1 MLFKNVIRDFSKRV
15 IQVGLLAVIVML
27 SSFIYVVMTY
37 SVSAMKAP
45 TEQYFE
51 DYYQEDF
58 NVVINN
64 QVFGNDLS
72 VISPENLDDVNT
84 LSDLYHLDSNEFLG
98 VIDNRINRF
107 ETTYDSVEIEARLQK
122 DIILDFGD
130 IQHTFRFLKDAENIN
145 LSYISEG
152 RKPVSFNEI
161 ALTKFYAEAH
171 DISIGDTIRLQD
183 KDYVVT
189 GFVFF
194 PDYSLILF
202 GNEFIINNKTRTL
215 ALLSDEGFNQLDAKL
230 EVVFA
235 GLFTEDVNKAQ
246 YIRDINLD
254 YVLSVNLTENTMRSG
269 AIYEE
274 LAGGE
279 AMGILIALIIAVMA
293 VFVVALMISR
303 ILNDHKGAIGILKA
317 LGYKNYEVTL
327 PYLLFILLLALP
339 GLLLGYYF
347 GYLLAEPLKNIYVG
361 IYILPDAP
369 VTQDINVFII
379 SIILPMIILLGLG
392 YLVVSR
398 LLQKPPVDLMN
409 PKLVKNKP
417 STFKIEIPF
426 IKKTKLL
433 TRLKH
438 AYIVRNLVRFSLF
451 LVGVFT
457 SVFLILMALSMV
469 NIFDKAINLHYNQ
482 IDTNYIGYCDP
493 YSGCGE
499 ESVSHDLVIELPNV
513 MIDDKNAL
521 VVGLDADNLYYPLFE
536 DGDNITDRLDEEGII
551 ITKGMSLTT
560 GLKAGDQVTMS
571 YGSYELDVE
580 ILAIQDEYGTDKVY
594 LNREALS
601 LFLTGGLRTDYY
613 NAVYS
618 ESELSGDYQYVLNID
633 DLIEQSKDMS
643 NLGNV
648 MSYVLIVSSVFIGVI
663 VMMLISSLSLEAY
676 FYDISLF
683 KVIGYTD
690 KEIQTVF
697 INSYRLYT
705 ALVFFI
711 TIPVTLVSFYLITW
725 YLSSQFGMVFP
736 MSLGLMDYLIGLVL
750 TMSIFYI
757 SVPIAKHKLN
767 KHSLQQAL
775 MIYEV

>member
-1 MLFKNVIRDFSKRV
+1 MLFKNVIRDFRKRI
-15 IQVGLLAVIVML
+15 IQVILLAVIVIL

-45 TEQYFE
+45 TEKYFE
-51 DYYQEDF
+51 DYHQEDF
-58 NVVINN
+58 NVSINN
-64 QVFGNDLS
+64 QVLENEFDL
-72 VISPENLDDVNT
+72 ILPENHDDVFT
-84 LSDLYHLDSNEFLG
+84 LSDLYHLDYNEFSA
-98 VIDNRINRF
+98 VINDRINRF
-107 ETTYDSVEIEARLQK
+107 ETAYEKVEIEARLQK
-122 DIILDFGD
+122 DKIFDFSD
-130 IQHTFRFLKDAENIN
+130 FQHTFRFLKDADNIN
-145 LSYISEG
+145 LSYITEG
-152 RKPVSFNEI
+152 RKPVAVDEI
-161 ALTKFYAEAH
+161 ALTQYYAEAH
-171 DISIGDTIRLQD
+171 DITIGDSIRLEDTTYQ
-183 KDYVVT
+183 VT

-194 PDYSLILF
+194 PDYSLIIF

-215 ALLSDEGFNQLDAKL
+215 ALLSDQGFDQLDANV

-235 GLFTEDVNKAQ
+235 GLFTEEVNKSQ
-246 YIRDINLD
+246 YIRSIDLG

-279 AMGILIALIIAVMA
+279 AMGILIALIIATMA

-327 PYLLFILLLALP
+327 PYLLFILMLSLP
-339 GLLLGYYF
+339 GLLIGYYF

-361 IYILPDAP
+361 IYILPNAP
-369 VTQDINVFII
+369 VVQDINVFII
-379 SIILPMIILLGLG
+379 SIVLPMVILLGLG
-392 YLVVSR
+392 YLVISK
-398 LLQKPPVDLMN
+398 LLKKHPIELIN
-409 PKLVKNKP
+409 PTVIKNKP
-417 STFKIEIPF
+417 SRIKIELPF
-426 IKKTKLL
+426 MKNTNIL

-469 NIFDKAINLHYNQ
+469 NIFDKAINQHYNQ

-493 YSGCGE
+493 YTGCGE
-499 ESVSHDLVIELPNV
+499 ETVSHDLVIELPNV
-513 MIDDKNAL
+513 MIDDHNVL
-521 VVGLDADNLYYPLFE
+521 VIGLDSDNLYYPLHE
-536 DGDNITDRLDEEGII
+536 DGEIITDKLDEEGII
-551 ITKGMSLTT
+551 ITKGTSLTT
-560 GLKAGDQVTMS
+560 GLKVGDKVTMS
-571 YGSYELDVE
+571 YSSYELDVD
-580 ILAIQDEYGTDKVY
+580 ILAIQDEYGTDKIY

-601 LFLTGGLRTDYY
+601 LFLTGGNNAGYY
-613 NAVYS
+613 NAVYA
-618 ESELSGDYQYVLNID
+618 ESELEGDYQYVLSID
-633 DLIEQSKDMS
+633 DLVEQSKDMS

-648 MSYVLIVSSVFIGVI
+648 MSYVLIISSVFIGVI

-690 KEIQTVF
+690 KEIQSVF
-697 INSYRLYT
+697 IDSYRLYT
-705 ALVFFI
+705 ALIFF
-711 TIPVTLVSFYLITW
+711 VTVPFTLLSFQLIIW
-725 YLSSQFGMVFP
+725 YLSSQFSMVFP
-736 MSLGLMDYLIGLVL
+736 MTLSLIDFLIGFVL

-757 SVPIAKHKLN
+757 AVPIAKHKLN

-775 MIYEV
+775 LIYEV

>member
-1 MLFKNVIRDFSKRV
+1 MLFKNVIRDFKKRI
-15 IQVGLLAVIVML
+15 IQVVLLAVIVTL

-51 DYYQEDF
+51 DYHQEDF
-58 NVVINN
+58 NVSINN
-64 QVFGNDLS
+64 QVLGNDLS
-72 VISPENLDDVNT
+72 LISSDNLDDVNT
-84 LSDLYHLDSNEFLG
+84 LSDLYHLDSDEFSA
-98 VIDNRINRF
+98 VINDRINRF
-107 ETTYDSVEIEARLQK
+107 ETAYDKVEIEARLHK
-122 DIILDFGD
+122 DVIFDFSD
-130 IQHTFRFLKDAENIN
+130 IQHTFRFLKDADNIN
-145 LSYISEG
+145 LSYITEG
-152 RKPVSFNEI
+152 RKPIAVNEI
-161 ALTKFYAEAH
+161 ALTKYYAEAH
-171 DISIGDTIRLQD
+171 DISIGDMINLHNM
-183 KDYVVT
+183 DYLVT
-189 GFVFF
+189 GYVFF
-194 PDYSLILF
+194 PDYSLIIF

-215 ALLSDEGFNQLDAKL
+215 ALLSDEGFYQLEANL

-235 GLFTEDVNKAQ
+235 GLFTDDVNRAQ
-246 YIRDINLD
+246 YIRNINLD
-254 YVLSVNLTENTMRSG
+254 YILSVNLTENTMRSG

-317 LGYKNYEVTL
+317 LGYKSYEVTL
-327 PYLLFILLLALP
+327 PYLLFILLLSLP
-339 GLLLGYYF
+339 GLLIGYGL
-347 GYLLAEPLKNIYVG
+347 GYLLADPLKNIYVG
-361 IYILPDAP
+361 IYILPNAP
-369 VTQDINVFII
+369 VTQNISVFII

-392 YLVVSR
+392 YVVISR

-409 PKLVKNKP
+409 PKVVKNKP
-417 STFKIEIPF
+417 SNFKIQIPF
-426 IKKTKLL
+426 LQKAKLL

-438 AYIVRNLVRFSLF
+438 AYIIRNLVRFSLF

-469 NIFDKAINLHYNQ
+469 NIFDKAINQHYNQ
-482 IDTNYIGYCDP
+482 IDTNYIGYCNP
-493 YSGCGE
+493 SQGCGE
-499 ESVSHDLVIELPNV
+499 ESTPHDIVIELPNV
-513 MIDDKNAL
+513 MVDDINTL
-521 VVGLDADNLYYPLFE
+521 VVGLDSNNSFYPLFQ
-536 DGDNITDRLDEEGII
+536 DGENITNKLDEEGII

-560 GLKAGDQVTMS
+560 GLKVGDKVTMA
-571 YGSYELDVE
+571 YGSYELDVD
-580 ILAIQDEYGTDKVY
+580 ILAIQDEYGTDKLY
-594 LNREALS
+594 INREAVS
-601 LFLTGGLRTDYY
+601 LFLTGGFSSNYY
-613 NAVYS
+613 NAVYA

-711 TIPVTLVSFYLITW
+711 TIPFTLGSFYLITW

-736 MSLGLMDYLIGLVL
+736 MTLGWVDYLIGFVL

-757 SVPIAKHKLN
+757 SVPIAKHKLD